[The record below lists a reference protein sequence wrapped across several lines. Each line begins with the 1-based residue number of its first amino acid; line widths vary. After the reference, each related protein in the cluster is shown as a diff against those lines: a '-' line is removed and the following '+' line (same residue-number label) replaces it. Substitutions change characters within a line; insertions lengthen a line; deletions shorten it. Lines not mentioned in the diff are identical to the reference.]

1 MEAND
6 FYHGRFMI
14 DPDNYNFDG
23 DLDDAGNGKGVLTT
37 KNDDGEVTCVTE
49 VISPIFN
56 RYVASYVKKRSENV
70 SRSRAM

>member
-1 MEAND
+1 
-6 FYHGRFMI
+6 MI

-23 DLDDAGNGKGVLTT
+23 DLDDAGNGKGILTT
-37 KNDDGEVTCVTE
+37 KNGDGEVTCVTE

-56 RYVASYVKKRSENV
+56 RYIALVTKRSENV

>member
-37 KNDDGEVTCVTE
+37 KNDDGEVTCVTK
-49 VISPIFN
+49 VIFPH
-56 RYVASYVKKRSENV
+56 VKKRSKNV
-70 SRSRAM
+70 SRSRAI